1 MTIRF
6 YMRSPFVTLPTC
18 LPPIFCWFMKK
29 QHCHIGRLFNHHVY
43 HLNSS
48 IPANIPQSR
57 PFQPFSIPAII
68 PRSRPF
74 HSFHPFVWFL
84 NSTMARSTRT
94 STLKAA
100 AAAPIEVEPTSSG
113 RQRTLSAKQ
122 QQIGQ
127 FFCCMLCHYMTNFTF
142 SHGKS
147 PEASRSPGQGLYPGT
162 SSSSS
167 PRRNHGL
174 PKVTSSCMWFI
185 VRNVNEEMGPESE
198 DEDHPAT
205 AGNGV
210 YFFLFF
216 QDVVLLTLIYLVHHC
231 YACTN
236 HQNICL
242 KWTYPYPYSS
252 GGPGKRKCEC
262 YTSRSLISIILAFF
276 HFLCSSK
283 STTMN
288 RPTNSHPS

>member
-127 FFCCMLCHYMTNFTF
+127 IFVVCCAITWLT
-142 SHGKS
+142 SHLVTEKVQKQVVAQDKAYTQALRAHQAQEEIMGFQKL
-147 PEASRSPGQGLYPGT
+147 PVHARD
-162 SSSSS
+162 SS
-167 PRRNHGL
+167 
-174 PKVTSSCMWFI
+174 
-185 VRNVNEEMGPESE
+185 NVDEEMGPESE

-216 QDVVLLTLIYLVHHC
+216 RDVVLTLIYLVHRC
-231 YACTN
+231 YARTN
-236 HQNICL
+236 HQDICP
-242 KWTYPYPYSS
+242 KWTYPYSS